1 MFFAQ
6 KEAAVCRPRVF
17 CILLLITSLAGSLL
31 LAACGDKSDGDEKI
45 LPPST
50 VITLEPEPLATVR
63 PGCEAADLEAWY
75 EVASTLINQFVKES
89 KDAVTL
95 APGDMPPVV
104 TRLTD
109 LRDAI
114 ADHPT
119 PECALSTHSAI
130 LLHARTVLSAFEH
143 YANGDITREELRSQ
157 VDSASQEIET
167 GVAAMLAGLQSGLEV
182 QLEQE
187 RTPEIAV
194 PQPPPT
200 PGP

>member
-1 MFFAQ
+1 
-6 KEAAVCRPRVF
+6 VGRPRVLS
-17 CILLLITSLAGSLL
+17 ILLLIASLTGSLL
-31 LAACGDKSDGDEKI
+31 LAACGDKTDGDKKQ

-50 VITLEPEPLATVR
+50 VITLEPEPLATVQ
-63 PGCEAADLEAWY
+63 PGCQAADLEGWY

-89 KDAVTL
+89 NEAVTL
-95 APGDMPPVV
+95 APDDMPPIIA
-104 TRLTD
+104 RLTD

-114 ADHPT
+114 ASHPT
-119 PECALSTHSAI
+119 PECAMSTHSAI

-143 YANGDITREELRSQ
+143 YGNGEITRDELRRQ
-157 VDSASQEIET
+157 IDSASQEIET

-194 PQPPPT
+194 PQPAPT
-200 PGP
+200 SSP

>member
-17 CILLLITSLAGSLL
+17 SILLLITSLAGSLL

-95 APGDMPPVV
+95 APGDIPPVV
-104 TRLTD
+104 TPL
-109 LRDAI
+109 
-114 ADHPT
+114 PT
-119 PECALSTHSAI
+119 
-130 LLHARTVLSAFEH
+130 
-143 YANGDITREELRSQ
+143 
-157 VDSASQEIET
+157 
-167 GVAAMLAGLQSGLEV
+167 
-182 QLEQE
+182 
-187 RTPEIAV
+187 TPPRNV
-194 PQPPPT
+194 P
-200 PGP
+200 